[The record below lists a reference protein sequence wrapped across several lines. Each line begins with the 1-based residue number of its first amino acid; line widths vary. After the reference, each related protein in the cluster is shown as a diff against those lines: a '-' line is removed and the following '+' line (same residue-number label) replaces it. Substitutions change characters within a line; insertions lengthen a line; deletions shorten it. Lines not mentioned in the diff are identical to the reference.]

1 MIHSPCSRKEDEY
14 RTQNIPKRADIKITT
29 KGITEE
35 GEKEKY
41 KEIKDFLVDSE
52 KVRMI

>member
-1 MIHSPCSRKEDEY
+1 MIHPQAQK
-14 RTQNIPKRADIKITT
+14 KRRISYTKKGWNKITT

-41 KEIKDFLVDSE
+41 KEIKDFLVDTE
-52 KVRMI
+52 KKVKMI

>member
-1 MIHSPCSRKEDEY
+1 MIHPPASKRRDEY
-14 RTQNIPKRADIKITT
+14 RIPKRADIKYTT

-41 KEIKDFLVDSE
+41 KEIKDFLVDTE